1 MNHDGENG
9 NEGHGAARLASA
21 FKPGEAA
28 LVPFLTV
35 GDPSL
40 DATVDSVVAMAERGA
55 AVVELGVPFS
65 DPIADGPTIASAA
78 FRALNRGVRL
88 DDVFDVVTR
97 IRERSQVPLVL
108 FTYCN
113 PVFKYG
119 AEAFFARAARCG
131 ADGVLMPDLPFD
143 ESGEM
148 RDLAARHGLAVV
160 NLVAPTTTADRLA
173 RIGQAASGFLYLVA
187 ALGVTGARS
196 ELAGGLDDQI
206 RRTKAAAK
214 APVAVGF
221 GVSSPE
227 QAAKLAGW
235 GADGVIVGSALV
247 ERLHQW
253 RDEPDLAARAGA
265 YAGSLVDAIKGAR
278 PQPA

>member
-1 MNHDGENG
+1 MSID
-9 NEGHGAARLASA
+9 RLSSA

-28 LVPFLTV
+28 LIPFVTV

-40 DATVDSVVAMAERGA
+40 DATVDCVGAMAEAGA

-78 FRALNRGVRL
+78 FRALGRGVRL
-88 DDVFDVVTR
+88 DDVFDTVVR
-97 IRERSQVPLVL
+97 ISERTQGALVL

-119 AEAFFARAARCG
+119 TEDFLARAARCG

-143 ESGEM
+143 ESSEV
-148 RDLAARHGLAVV
+148 RELAARHGLDVV
-160 NLVAPTTTADRLA
+160 NLVAPTTTPNRLR
-173 RIGQAASGFLYLVA
+173 RIGEAATGFLYMVA

-196 ELAGGLDDQI
+196 QLAGGLDDQI
-206 RRTKAAAK
+206 RRAK
-214 APVAVGF
+214 SVSAAPVAVGF
-221 GVSSPE
+221 GVSTPE
-227 QAAKLAGW
+227 QAVQLARW

-247 ERLHQW
+247 ALLEGC
-253 RDEPDLAARAGA
+253 RDEPDLAARAGRFV
-265 YAGSLVDAIKGAR
+265 GSLVAALREGRA
-278 PQPA
+278 QPA